1 MTEKNE
7 KEVPISDIDWD
18 DRILCS
24 DGNCIG
30 VIGPDGRC
38 KECGR
43 PYEGDLPPQS
53 PGEEETSGRPKVSEK
68 AAESGAAEESVAEPE
83 AKPAVEAASETAGDV
98 TADDDWGKRI
108 LCSDGNCIGV
118 IGPDG
123 RCKEC
128 GKPKPESA

>member
-1 MTEKNE
+1 MENEQPEESNMETSSTET
-7 KEVPISDIDWD
+7 DWD
-18 DRILCS
+18 SRTLCS

-38 KECGR
+38 KECGQ
-43 PYEGDLPPQS
+43 PYDGPAIEGEPFEDDPYDDDDTYDY
-53 PGEEETSGRPKVSEK
+53 GEEEDTVENSGTSN
-68 AAESGAAEESVAEPE
+68 
-83 AKPAVEAASETAGDV
+83 DL
-98 TADDDWGKRI
+98 DWDNRK

-128 GKPKPESA
+128 GKRFKGKME

>member
-1 MTEKNE
+1 MT
-7 KEVPISDIDWD
+7 DIDWEN
-18 DRILCS
+18 RRLCS

-43 PYEGDLPPQS
+43 PDEAEDAGFEPADPSDSQHPPEDAPEGIPPS
-53 PGEEETSGRPKVSEK
+53 GAGEPPPGARDPGEDFDSE
-68 AAESGAAEESVAEPE
+68 GTPE
-83 AKPAVEAASETAGDV
+83 DS
-98 TADDDWGKRI
+98 DWENRR

-128 GKPKPESA
+128 GRPEAGGS